1 MQNSGLFLQDELEN
15 WLPVQDLSR
24 SFLIGTSFC
33 SSRVARS
40 RHPPYMC
47 FGGENAGQSDQPQA
61 LNYLR
66 ESDPKINIQSGGN
79 ALLKRSLAADSA
91 GPGRGPGRNS
101 IRLAMVV

>member
-33 SSRVARS
+33 SREWPDLGIRLTCVSEVR
-40 RHPPYMC
+40 
-47 FGGENAGQSDQPQA
+47 NAGQSDQPQA